1 MLYLSKVFVP
11 GTLAIPRNAS
21 AEDLLLRLYSEWLAL
36 PIMICLLLPLKCMVI
51 GFEKAKSVTVALPLL
66 ILYCIASSVITIQL
80 NCESSPPTPTLW
92 THVRYASCAC
102 TEGPTRNGKT
112 KKRVRLTGTIKAV
125 WTSVLALIISI
136 IDDPTRTDCWHIGAL
151 VISAIAGFWI
161 LISNSKYF
169 WHQLAS
175 TTKMARSPLFLTA
188 ATKIIKKKQ
197 SD

>member
-1 MLYLSKVFVP
+1 MVAT
-11 GTLAIPRNAS
+11 GS
-21 AEDLLLRLYSEWLAL
+21 A
-36 PIMICLLLPLKCMVI
+36 V
-51 GFEKAKSVTVALPLL
+51 L

-136 IDDPTRTDCWHIGAL
+136 IDDPTRTD
-151 VISAIAGFWI
+151 VMSAGI
-161 LISNSKYF
+161 LE
-169 WHQLAS
+169 H
-175 TTKMARSPLFLTA
+175 
-188 ATKIIKKKQ
+188 
-197 SD
+197 